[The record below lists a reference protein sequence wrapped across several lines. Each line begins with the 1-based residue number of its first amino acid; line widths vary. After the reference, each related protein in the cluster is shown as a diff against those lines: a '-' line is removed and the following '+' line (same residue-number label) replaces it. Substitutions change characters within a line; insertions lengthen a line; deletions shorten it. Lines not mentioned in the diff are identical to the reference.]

1 MIVVPGLITHYHKES
16 PRSSTSSHSMDISM
30 SVSMFMSISGRAISG
45 TSTVSV
51 YGGASFAGCNT
62 SRAALLGALNGTAL
76 LLGDATVLG

>member
-1 MIVVPGLITHYHKES
+1 
-16 PRSSTSSHSMDISM
+16 M